1 MDTLRKLFPL
11 SFKKMETVDN
21 LVIAVVIYLVIG
33 IVASLLMALAGL
45 LTGWIPVVGI
55 AVGWVLRIIGIFVD
69 AYVVGGIVLLFLHHF
84 NVIKD

>member
-11 SFKKMETVDN
+11 SFKKMETVGN
-21 LVIAVVIYLVIG
+21 LIIAVVIYLVIG
-33 IVASLLMALAGL
+33 LIASLFMALAGW
-45 LTGWIPVVGI
+45 LTGWIPVVGVV
-55 AVGWVLRIIGIFVD
+55 VGWILRIIGILVE

>member
-11 SFKKMETVDN
+11 SFKKMESVSQ
-21 LVIAVVIYLVIG
+21 LVIAVVIYVVIG
-33 IVASLLMALAGL
+33 IVASLLMLLAGL
-45 LTGWIPVVGI
+45 LTGWIPVAGVI
-55 AVGWVLRIIGIFVD
+55 IGWVLRIIGILVE